1 MKRTLY
7 FAAGLLVGATVF
19 GGSVAYAAGITTERN
34 TQLVYI
40 DGAPVQLDAYIIG
53 GSNYVKLRDI
63 GQAVGFNVYWDGAVY
78 IDTASPYTGEAPSDQ
93 TPTPAPTPTVQAKP
107 DGSGTF
113 SATPFTAKALTGDDR
128 AREDFSRQANPAIFT
143 DTLTRAAYNAARQSI
158 VDRDAILAGNNA
170 DGFNPCYAYA
180 YTTATTETRSEMN
193 HVLSAIGS
201 YYWYTT
207 TAEPYLQYYYNY
219 PDYFIVKPEVSETT
233 IAAEI
238 YAAPILQQAAAL
250 ASDAEKV
257 RLFNDFLCDRM
268 NFDRKASASMTD
280 IFNEDGPVVKGKCT
294 TFAYALQYLCDR
306 AGIPCLNV
314 SSHGHAWNTVYADGR
329 WLHVDVS
336 LNTQTRG
343 RAALLLSP
351 DSRGE
356 VNAYPEITR
365 FAQELLVP
373 GSTK

>member
-19 GGSVAYAAGITTERN
+19 GGSVAYAAGITAERN

-63 GQAVGFNVYWDGAVY
+63 GQAAGFNVYWDGAVY
-78 IDTASPYTGEAPSDQ
+78 IDTASPYTGQAPSDQ
-93 TPTPAPTPTVQAKP
+93 TSASAPTPTAQAKP

-113 SATPFTAKALTGDDR
+113 STTPFTAKALTGDDR

-180 YTTATTETRSEMN
+180 YTTATAETRSEMN

-268 NFDRKASASMTD
+268 TFDRKASASMTD
-280 IFNEDGPVVKGKCT
+280 IFNEDRPVVKGKCT

-314 SSHGHAWNTVYADGR
+314 SSHGHAWNMVYADGR

-351 DSRGE
+351 NSRGE

>member
-1 MKRTLY
+1 MRRTLY

-19 GGSVAYAAGITTERN
+19 GGSVAYAAGITAERN

-63 GQAVGFNVYWDGAVY
+63 GQAAGFNVYWDGAVY
-78 IDTASPYTGEAPSDQ
+78 IDTASPYTGQAPSDQ
-93 TPTPAPTPTVQAKP
+93 TSASAPTATAQAKP

-113 SATPFTAKALTGDDR
+113 STTPFTAKALTGDDR

-201 YYWYTT
+201 YYWYST

-268 NFDRKASASMTD
+268 TFDRKASASMTD

-314 SSHGHAWNTVYADGR
+314 SSHGHAWNVVYADGR

>member
-7 FAAGLLVGATVF
+7 FAAGLLVGVTLF
-19 GGSVAYAAGITTERN
+19 GGGVAYAAGITAEWN
-34 TQLVYI
+34 TQPVYI
-40 DGAPVQLDAYIIG
+40 DGVPVQLEAYTIG

-63 GQAVGFNVYWDGAVY
+63 GQAAGFNVYWDGAVY
-78 IDTASPYTGEAPSDQ
+78 IDTTTPYTGEAPAGQ
-93 TPTPAPTPTVQAKP
+93 TTAPSLTATAQTKP
-107 DGSGTF
+107 DGSGAF
-113 SATPFTAKALTGDDR
+113 STVPFTSKALTGDDR
-128 AREDFSRQANPAIFT
+128 AREDFSQQANPAIFT
-143 DTLTRAAYNAARQSI
+143 DTLTRAAYNAARQTI

-180 YTTATTETRSEMN
+180 YTTATAETRSEVN

-201 YYWYTT
+201 YYWYST
-207 TAEPYLQYYYNY
+207 TAEPYLQFYYNY

-233 IAAEI
+233 IAAEV
-238 YAAPILQQAAAL
+238 YAAPILQQAAVL
-250 ASDAEKV
+250 ASDADKV

-268 NFDRKASASMTD
+268 TFDRKASAPMTD
-280 IFNEDGPVVKGKCT
+280 IFNERGPVVKGKCT
-294 TFAYALQYLCDR
+294 TFAYAFQFLCDR

-314 SSHGHAWNTVYADGR
+314 SSHGHAWNMVYVDGQ

-336 LNTQTRG
+336 LNTQTKS
-343 RAALLLSP
+343 RASLLLSP

-356 VNAYPEITR
+356 ADAYPEITQ